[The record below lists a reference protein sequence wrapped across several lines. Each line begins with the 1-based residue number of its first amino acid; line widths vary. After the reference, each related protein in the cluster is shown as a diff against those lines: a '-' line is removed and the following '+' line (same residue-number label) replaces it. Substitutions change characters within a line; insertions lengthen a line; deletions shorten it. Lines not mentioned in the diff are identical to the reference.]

1 MKREKSRRLK
11 SSNHDA
17 IVRAILYA
25 TVNRG
30 NQNFSRTLKS
40 ATSSISLSG
49 GNILILNTSEL
60 YDFLSACNHATEQ
73 NCSSRNDCL

>member
-11 SSNHDA
+11 SRNHDA
-17 IVRAILYA
+17 IVRATLYA

-60 YDFLSACNHATEQ
+60 YDFLSACNRATEQ